1 MNKPVKLISISN
13 SEKPDKKLKAIFLMN
28 NGNNK
33 TIHFGSKNS
42 KTYLDHKDE
51 TIKSNY
57 EKRHIV
63 REDWNNPITAGSLSK
78 HILWNKKTLTE
89 SINDYKKKFGL

>member
-33 TIHFGSKNS
+33 TVHFGSKNS
-42 KTYLDHKDE
+42 SVYIDHRNDEIKD
-51 TIKSNY
+51 NY
-57 EKRHIV
+57 EKRHKV
-63 REDWNNPITAGSLSK
+63 REDWNNPVTAGALAK

-89 SINDYKKKFGL
+89 SINDFKKMFGL